1 MPAAVAA
8 RQFMTRTRGPVQRI
22 GPLRTFGPPPRSL
35 EALEVRGPEDFE
47 AAFSTAKQ
55 RNAQALLG
63 RRLLAAKAVILDL

>member
-1 MPAAVAA
+1 
-8 RQFMTRTRGPVQRI
+8 
-22 GPLRTFGPPPRSL
+22 
-35 EALEVRGPEDFE
+35 VRGPEDFE